1 MNIGMCF
8 SSREENISGI
18 NRVILNSVNEVLKIA
33 PQNNYYAIEENY
45 LKFPIIENEKNKED
59 LQKEE
64 FCRNNKIDIIH
75 SYFRPFWES
84 EYSCKR
90 ILTIYDLTTLI
101 NREWIMKES
110 MYDFFD
116 KSIRKSA
123 CMSDVI
129 ITISEST
136 KRDVMKFYEIPEERV
151 RVVYPGLD
159 LKLTFTEENY
169 ALSKKYVPD
178 TEYIL
183 SVCTLEPRK
192 NLRGLINGFIQFK
205 MTHPKSD
212 LKLVL
217 TGKMGWDKSLLS
229 FLDSIGT
236 YKKDI
241 ILTGFVPDDALAGLY
256 MGALAIAYV
265 PFYEGFG
272 LPILEAMAAG
282 KAVITSNTSSM
293 PEVGGE
299 AVVYSD
305 PYDIDSIAD
314 AIERLVYSET
324 LRAELEKKAISQAKI
339 FSYHKAAKETVD
351 IYNSIM

>member
-18 NRVILNSVNEVLKIA
+18 NRVILNSVNEILKIA

-45 LKFPIIENEKNKED
+45 LKFPIKENEKNIND
-59 LQKEE
+59 IQKEE
-64 FCRNNKIDIIH
+64 FCRENKLDIIH

-84 EYSCKR
+84 EYACKR
-90 ILTIYDLTTLI
+90 VLTIYDLTTLI

-116 KSIRKSA
+116 KRIRKSA
-123 CMSDVI
+123 EISDI
-129 ITISEST
+129 IIAISEST
-136 KRDVMKFYEIPEERV
+136 KRDVINYYKIPEERV
-151 RVVYPGLD
+151 KVVYPGLD
-159 LKLTFTEENY
+159 LKLEFTEENFEL
-169 ALSKKYVPD
+169 AGKYIHNE
-178 TEYIL
+178 EYIL

-205 MTHPKSD
+205 MMHPDSEV
-212 LKLVL
+212 KLVL
-217 TGKMGWDKSLLS
+217 TGKMGWDKGLLS
-229 FLDSIGT
+229 FLDGVGT

-241 ILTGFVPDDALAGLY
+241 ILTGFVSDNELAGLY
-256 MGALAIAYV
+256 MRALAIAYV

-282 KAVITSNTSSM
+282 KAVITSDTSSM

-299 AVVYSD
+299 AVVYSS
-305 PYDIDSIAD
+305 PYDIDSIAN
-314 AIERLVYSET
+314 AIEKLVYNSA
-324 LRAELEKKAISQAKI
+324 LRAELEKKAKEQAKI
-339 FSYHKAAKETVD
+339 FSYNKAAKEIVE
-351 IYNSIM
+351 IYNQIV